1 MGAFDTWHPQAFVL
15 LYAHLFFLELGD
27 KDGILAHFSHSPT
40 AVLQGHLD
48 ATLDYPMYY
57 KLKNAFQSKQTMRNI
72 HDGVTQN
79 CVFPDTSVLATFV
92 DNHDNPRFISENSDW
107 TTLKNAL
114 AYIMFA
120 QASAW
125 REGGREGFNVL
136 LVVGTRT
143 IPSLP
148 LSQGE
153 VQHEASITGGGGW
166 GRDVV
171 EMWERLTTATLHLP
185 ISGNSHHLLWYR
197 ASLQRWQRP

>member
-1 MGAFDTWHPQAFVL
+1 MAPGRVSRHHPSLPLMPFILIACGSLRYMAPPGVRSPL
-15 LYAHLFFLELGD
+15 CPSLFRELGN
-27 KDGILAHFSHSPT
+27 KDGILAHFSRSPT
-40 AVLQGHLD
+40 AVLQGPLD

-57 KLKNAFQSKQTMRNI
+57 KLKNAFQSKQTMKNI
-72 HDGVTQN
+72 HNGVAQN
-79 CVFPDTSVLATFV
+79 SVFHDTSVLATFV

-153 VQHEASITGGGGW
+153 VQHEASITGGGEGE
-166 GRDVV
+166 G
-171 EMWERLTTATLHLP
+171 ML
-185 ISGNSHHLLWYR
+185 
-197 ASLQRWQRP
+197 